1 VSMRAVPVSTGAR
14 RRIRTFSVWIWVW
27 GAIVLF
33 IGALNTYADVG
44 LGDDGLAIIGDD
56 TNPWDVEEPPVFEPV
71 GTTYSGDGSGVI
83 RIPLEDHNQ
92 DAYTVTLVT
101 GEYVDI
107 YVTPAADLDQPANDR
122 RYPDNI
128 AYVYDPGDQ
137 ALILPEDADLEIW
150 VRTDAPWEF
159 TIEPA
164 EFTEITDG
172 YASGKG
178 NDYLVYRGDAV
189 SARFMH
195 RGDGIFFVTLQT
207 VGGQSDRPIIESGD
221 IDLRESWDPTS
232 AVYISIESEEDRGAW
247 SVDIDELAV
256 DTPTASPTDAP
267 ADLQPY
273 PNATDPAASG
283 PAATIEST
291 LR

>member
-1 VSMRAVPVSTGAR
+1 VSLKAVPVSSAAR
-14 RRIRTFSVWIWVW
+14 ARIRTFSVWLWVW

-56 TNPWDVEEPPVFEPV
+56 VNPWDVEEPPVFEPV

-83 RIPLEDHNQ
+83 RIPLEEHNE
-92 DAYTVTLVT
+92 DAYSVTLVA

-122 RYPDNI
+122 SYPNNI

-150 VRTDAPWEF
+150 VRSDDPWEF
-159 TIEPA
+159 TIEKA

-172 YASGKG
+172 FASGTG
-178 NDYLVYRGDAV
+178 NGYLVYRGNAV
-189 SARFMH
+189 SARFLH
-195 RGDGIFFVTLQT
+195 RGDGIFFVTVQT

-247 SVDIDELAV
+247 SVDIDELAE
-256 DTPTASPTDAP
+256 DAP
-267 ADLQPY
+267 V
-273 PNATDPAASG
+273 DP
-283 PAATIEST
+283 PAGG
-291 LR
+291 